1 MNIGLASIVSFVE
14 SDKSIV
20 YTSCTMIRET
30 ALPDQFLHQYTIN
43 FNSLDPVDTCAL
55 SNGESVYLPNPT
67 YATSVQRYDRFIR
80 YREDTYMWMVKVR
93 SRKRLE
99 W

>member
-1 MNIGLASIVSFVE
+1 
-14 SDKSIV
+14 
-20 YTSCTMIRET
+20 MIRET
-30 ALPDQFLHQYTIN
+30 ALPDQFLHQYTVN

-93 SRKRLE
+93 SRKRFE